1 MLRYVEIIFLKD
13 VNYKY
18 GAFIYTIYFLC
29 VKFFFICGTELT
41 KWSHENFGSVR
52 NELEKKRKQ
61 LAKVEKDAMNSG
73 LNNRVRELKNE
84 I

>member
-29 VKFFFICGTELT
+29 VKFFFI
-41 KWSHENFGSVR
+41 F
-52 NELEKKRKQ
+52 EKKKY
-61 LAKVEKDAMNSG
+61 LLLLTS
-73 LNNRVRELKNE
+73 LNKIVKYTDSCHIQQSFDPHITIQYSN
-84 I
+84 